1 MQLTPSRQ
9 GYREDLNL
17 ALVIAD
23 SVDALTMSRF
33 QAVDLR
39 VDTKP
44 DMTPV
49 SDADRAAEELI
60 REQLKRARPRDAV
73 TGEEFG
79 HTGSGKR
86 RWIIDPI
93 DGTKNFVRGV
103 PVWATLIALVENN
116 QPVVG
121 VVSAPA
127 LNRRWWAYSG
137 GGAYTGKSLSN
148 ATRIHAS
155 DVTELSDA
163 SLSFSSLEGW
173 RDRGNVAEFLQLTSD
188 IWRVRAFGD
197 FWSYM
202 LVAEGAVDIAC
213 EPELEVYDMAA
224 LVPIVT
230 EAGGTFTSLDG
241 EPGPWGGHG
250 LATNTHLH
258 DDVLERLNPALR
270 GQSRA

>member
-33 QAVDLR
+33 QSVDLK

-60 REQLKRARPRDAV
+60 RQQLKRARPRDAV
-73 TGEEFG
+73 TGEEYG
-79 HTGSGKR
+79 TTGSGKR

-103 PVWATLIALVENN
+103 PVWATLIALGDDER
-116 QPVVG
+116 PVMG

-127 LNRRWWAYSG
+127 LSRRWWAYED

-148 ATRIHAS
+148 ATSIHAS
-155 DVTELSDA
+155 DVTDISDA
-163 SLSFSSLEGW
+163 SLSFSSLEGLPE
-173 RDRGNVAEFLQLTSD
+173 RGTIREVGQLTTD
-188 IWRVRAFGD
+188 VWRVRAFGD
-197 FWSYM
+197 LWSDM
-202 LVAEGAVDIAC
+202 LVAEVAVVLAC
-213 EPELEVYDMAA
+213 EPELALYDMAA
-224 LVPIVT
+224 LVRFVT
-230 EAGGTFTSLDG
+230 EAGGTLTSLDG
-241 EPGPWGGHG
+241 EPGPWGGQG
-250 LATNTHLH
+250 LA
-258 DDVLERLNPALR
+258 
-270 GQSRA
+270 

>member
-23 SVDALTMSRF
+23 SVDALTMSRY
-33 QAVDLR
+33 QSVDLK

-60 REQLKRARPRDAV
+60 RQQLKRARPRDAV
-73 TGEEFG
+73 TGEEYG
-79 HTGSGKR
+79 TTGSGKR

-103 PVWATLIALVENN
+103 PVWATLIALVDDGR
-116 QPVVG
+116 PVVG

-127 LNRRWWAYSG
+127 LSRRWWAYED

-155 DVTELSDA
+155 DVTEISDA

-173 RDRGNVAEFLQLTSD
+173 RDRGNISEFLNLAPQTS
-188 IWRVRAFGD
+188 
-197 FWSYM
+197 
-202 LVAEGAVDIAC
+202 
-213 EPELEVYDMAA
+213 
-224 LVPIVT
+224 
-230 EAGGTFTSLDG
+230 GGY
-241 EPGPWGGHG
+241 GP
-250 LATNTHLH
+250 LATSGPTCWLPKVPSTLLAN
-258 DDVLERLNPALR
+258 LNSNSTTWPHWSPSSPKPAGPSPHWTANR
-270 GQSRA
+270 DHGADTA

>member
-33 QAVDLR
+33 QSVDLKD
-39 VDTKP
+39 DTKR

-60 REQLKRARPRDAV
+60 RQRLKRDRPRDAI
-73 TGEEFG
+73 TGEEYG
-79 HTGSGKR
+79 TTGSGKR
-86 RWIIDPI
+86 SWIIDQI

-103 PVWATLIALVENN
+103 PVWATLIALVDDDR
-116 QPVVG
+116 PVMG

-127 LNRRWWAYSG
+127 LSRRWWAYED

-155 DVTELSDA
+155 DVTDISDA

-173 RDRGNVAEFLQLTSD
+173 RDRGNISEFLQLTTD
-188 IWRVRAFGD
+188 GWRVRASGAFL
-197 FWSYM
+197 SYM
-202 LVAEGAVDIAC
+202 LMTDGAVDIAY
-213 EPELEVYDMAA
+213 EPELELYDVAA
-224 LVPIVT
+224 LVPIET

-258 DDVLERLNPALR
+258 PDVLERLNPELR